1 MKVDEL
7 TRGDYKLTENLE
19 DEASVYEWYR
29 EILKDV
35 EYIHEWRYFI
45 LSLQDAPQV

>member
-19 DEASVYEWYR
+19 DEASEHRMGIYPSVH
-29 EILKDV
+29 LNSV
-35 EYIHEWRYFI
+35 P
-45 LSLQDAPQV
+45 DAEGITGSVK